1 MWLYPLSLQT
11 LSLEAYLF
19 GTKGVLLTKR
29 VGKCEFTGGPRTSSA
44 RSQPLKSDEKA
55 VLDGRMKVSI
65 LKPHPQSVPGV
76 QTLTTK
82 KEKSH
87 GLRSKRESNIS

>member
-1 MWLYPLSLQT
+1 MGLYPFSLKT

-19 GTKGVLLTKR
+19 CSMEVLLIKR
-29 VGKCEFTGGPRTSSA
+29 MGRCEFTSGPRTSSA

-65 LKPHPQSVPGV
+65 LRPHPQSILRV